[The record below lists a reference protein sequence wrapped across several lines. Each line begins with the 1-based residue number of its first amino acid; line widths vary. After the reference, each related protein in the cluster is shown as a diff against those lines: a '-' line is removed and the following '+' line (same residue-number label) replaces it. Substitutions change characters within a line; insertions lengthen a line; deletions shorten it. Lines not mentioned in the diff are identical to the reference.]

1 MENKSLKEVYQ
12 ELYELMKQDK
22 FQDDIEV
29 QLYNLKESKR
39 ILNENKC
46 FSSIDTAGIVQKHI
60 EHIDKLVVEKKALVN
75 EKFKKE
81 CEDKLSLLFE
91 DYLKAIKAENKE
103 VFIKHDVIM
112 ELYVHKGYDPHLER
126 MLDYMSLKAPIN
138 IVRSKEKEDGLRKV
152 LITMTSLDFI
162 ELQPFIQKKMEN
174 NYTKFEVRL
183 MYPDMKQRTV
193 EEHNELLNKSENI
206 DVRDGKFVSYFLNN
220 DKFDIEYS
228 KAREFIKERFIGNY
242 RTSFLINNKIE
253 NFEMYLNI
261 NYQYKVADKTDGRIY
276 NPFTDLEYREK
287 QSLENTSVNKPKR
300 PRM

>member
-46 FSSIDTAGIVQKHI
+46 FSSIDTAGMVQKHI

-75 EKFKKE
+75 ENFKKE

-91 DYLKAIKAENKE
+91 DYLKAIKADNKDG
-103 VFIKHDVIM
+103 FIKHDVIM
-112 ELYVHKGYDPHLER
+112 ELNVHKGYDSHLQR
-126 MLDYMSLKAPIN
+126 MLEYISLKAPIN
-138 IVRSKEKEDGLRKV
+138 IARTKENEEGLRKV

-162 ELQPFIQKKMEN
+162 ELHPFIQKKMAD

-183 MYPDMKQRTV
+183 MYAEIKQRTA
-193 EEHNELLNKSENI
+193 EEHRELLNKSENI
-206 DVRDGKFVSYFLNN
+206 DVRDGKFISYFLNN
-220 DKFDIEYS
+220 DKFNMEYS
-228 KAREFIKERFIGNY
+228 KAREFIKERFIENY
-242 RTSFLINNKIE
+242 RNSFLIHNKIE
-253 NFEMYLNI
+253 NFEIHLNI

-276 NPFTDLEYREK
+276 NPFTDLEYSEK
-287 QSLENTSVNKPKR
+287 QTQENNSVNKPKR

>member
-1 MENKSLKEVYQ
+1 MENKILKEVYQ
-12 ELYELMKQDK
+12 ELYELMKEDK

-60 EHIDKLVVEKKALVN
+60 EHIDKLVVEKKTLVN
-75 EKFKKE
+75 ENFKKE

-91 DYLKAIKAENKE
+91 DYLKAIKLENKDGF
-103 VFIKHDVIM
+103 VKHDIII
-112 ELYVHKGYDPHLER
+112 ELNVKKGYDSHLER
-126 MLDYMSLKAPIN
+126 MLDYISLKAPIN
-138 IVRSKEKEDGLRKV
+138 IVRTKENEEGLRKALV
-152 LITMTSLDFI
+152 TMTSLDFI
-162 ELQPFIQKKMEN
+162 ELHPFIQKKMEN
-174 NYTKFEVRL
+174 NYTKCEVRL

-253 NFEMYLNI
+253 SFEMYLNI

-300 PRM
+300 PRI

>member
-1 MENKSLKEVYQ
+1 MENKSLKEVYE
-12 ELYELMKQDK
+12 ELYSLMKQDK
-22 FQDDIEV
+22 LQDDLEV
-29 QLYNLKESKR
+29 QLYNLETSKR

-46 FSSIDTAGIVQKHI
+46 FSSIDTAGMVQKHI
-60 EHIDKLVVEKKALVN
+60 EHIDKLVIEKKSLVN
-75 EKFKKE
+75 ENFKKE

-91 DYLKAIKAENKE
+91 DYLKAIKADNKDA
-103 VFIKHDVIM
+103 FIKHDVIM
-112 ELYVHKGYDPHLER
+112 ELNVHKGYDSHLQR
-126 MLDYMSLKAPIN
+126 MLDYISLKAPIN
-138 IVRSKEKEDGLRKV
+138 IVRTKENEEGLRKALV
-152 LITMTSLDFI
+152 TMTSLDFI
-162 ELQPFIQKKMEN
+162 ELHPFIQKKMEN
-174 NYTKFEVRL
+174 NNTKFEVRT

>member
-1 MENKSLKEVYQ
+1 MENKSLKEVYE
-12 ELYELMKQDK
+12 ELYSLMKQDK
-22 FQDDIEV
+22 LQDDLEV
-29 QLYNLKESKR
+29 QLYNLETSKR

-46 FSSIDTAGIVQKHI
+46 FSSIDTAGMVQKHI
-60 EHIDKLVVEKKALVN
+60 EHIDKLVIEKKSLVN
-75 EKFKKE
+75 ENFKKE

-91 DYLKAIKAENKE
+91 DYLKAIKADNKDA
-103 VFIKHDVIM
+103 FIKHDVIM
-112 ELYVHKGYDPHLER
+112 ELNVHKGYDSHLQR
-126 MLDYMSLKAPIN
+126 MLEYISLKAPIN
-138 IVRSKEKEDGLRKV
+138 IVRTKENEEGLRKALV
-152 LITMTSLDFI
+152 TMTSLDFI
-162 ELQPFIQKKMEN
+162 ELHPFIQKKMEN
-174 NYTKFEVRL
+174 NNTKFEVRT

-276 NPFTDLEYREK
+276 NPFTDLEYKEK